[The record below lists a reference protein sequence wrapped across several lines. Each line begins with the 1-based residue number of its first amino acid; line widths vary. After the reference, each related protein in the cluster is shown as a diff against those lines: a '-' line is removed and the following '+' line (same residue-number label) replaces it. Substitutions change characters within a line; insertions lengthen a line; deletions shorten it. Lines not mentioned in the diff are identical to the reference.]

1 MFALESHLNVKL
13 IEPLKI
19 AITEGLNSKA
29 LEQGHKILSRLGE
42 AIPSNPTQEALEQH
56 IEQTQ
61 SLIRGVSEN
70 DILNCRLMTDNIK
83 LAAMKFLAQ
92 LESVT
97 IMVEPALHPFVT
109 LKMFFGLSPVSP
121 IGFVYFG
128 SLLAKRGNIR
138 VGLRFTLL
146 AKALLNKLEASE
158 IAGEVICVATEVLCF
173 VEPVQSSRELLLIQG
188 ESAAMAGGDI
198 HSACM
203 NRLQYCSMMFWTYS
217 ELSVVDDTFS
227 EACRFMRENQHRT
240 TLFFILMWQKTI
252 LTLKG
257 SEPEASE
264 LSRNIHES
272 NNPHNDGMLKEY
284 AETFFKLNKSSWF
297 LHFGEAGQALILGLV
312 SFELYRATQDSL
324 WLERGKKY
332 SSDMKLWA
340 TQGSIWNFQ
349 HKQLL
354 LEAEEHYSIGRFEDA
369 QLSYKNAIT
378 FARSHKFVNDE
389 ALACELAAKFYWGT
403 SSLVSSLEHFRLAHE
418 KYIQWG
424 ALSKAGRLFAS
435 INQKFSNVLDDNSAL
450 LSRIVSES
458 VVVNSQSSDETG
470 PPKRRMV

>member
-1 MFALESHLNVKL
+1 
-13 IEPLKI
+13 
-19 AITEGLNSKA
+19 
-29 LEQGHKILSRLGE
+29 
-42 AIPSNPTQEALEQH
+42 
-56 IEQTQ
+56 
-61 SLIRGVSEN
+61 
-70 DILNCRLMTDNIK
+70 
-83 LAAMKFLAQ
+83 
-92 LESVT
+92 
-97 IMVEPALHPFVT
+97 
-109 LKMFFGLSPVSP
+109 
-121 IGFVYFG
+121 
-128 SLLAKRGNIR
+128 
-138 VGLRFTLL
+138 
-146 AKALLNKLEASE
+146 
-158 IAGEVICVATEVLCF
+158 
-173 VEPVQSSRELLLIQG
+173 
-188 ESAAMAGGDI
+188 MAGGDI

-272 NNPHNDGMLKEY
+272 NNPRHLMILSFHNLYISFMLDNDGMLKEY